1 VTGWVWLAVP
11 DAVVIGAGPNGLVA
25 ANLLADAG
33 LSVVVFEA
41 NAQPGGAVRSAPV
54 TVPGF
59 EHDLFSAFYPFAV
72 ASPVMRDLG
81 LDAYGLVWRRA
92 PLAVAHPTP
101 EGPAAL
107 LSTDPDET
115 AASLD
120 AFAAGDGAA
129 WRRLY
134 RLWQRIESPFME
146 AFTTPFPPV
155 RAAARLAA
163 SVGPRAGARLAHVAL
178 LPVRRLAQEW
188 FNGSGGGLLLAGNAL
203 HADITPETPGGGAFG
218 WILCSIGQHHGFPI
232 PEGGAGRLTDALVR
246 RLHARG
252 GDVHCGLRVAAVIVR
267 RGRAV
272 GVRLADGT
280 QVGAS
285 EGVVADTGAPQL
297 YLDLLDRDHLPR
309 PMLADLERFQY
320 DNSTVKV
327 DWALREPI
335 PWTDPAVRRAG
346 TVHIADSMDL
356 LSEITVGLE
365 LQRIPVRPFLV
376 VGQYVTADP
385 TRAPAGADTAWAYSH
400 VPQHTRSDADGEL
413 RGRWGRGGA
422 RAVRRADGGRDR
434 TACTRLPRPDSRAP
448 HRRPARTRAC
458 EREPRR
464 RSCERRNGQAAP
476 ADRVPARP
484 RPRAIRDPRP
494 QSLLGLRVRAPGRRL
509 HGASGANAAR
519 ALLAHRRLSAGAVS
533 RTLERGRRFM
543 GQ

>member
-280 QVGAS
+280 QVGAP

-365 LQRIPVRPFLV
+365 LQRIPARPFLV

-413 RGRWGRGGA
+413 RGRWDEEELERFVERMEDEIERLAPGFRDRILGRHIAGPRELERANANLVGGA
-422 RAVRRADGGRDR
+422 VNGGTAKLHQQIVFRPVPGLGRSETPVRNLYLGSASAHPGGGC
-434 TACTRLPRPDSRAP
+434 TAPQ
-448 HRRPARTRAC
+448 ARTR
-458 EREPRR
+458 
-464 RSCERRNGQAAP
+464 
-476 ADRVPARP
+476 
-484 RPRAIRDPRP
+484 
-494 QSLLGLRVRAPGRRL
+494 RAPCS
-509 HGASGANAAR
+509 HTGAYRPAP
-519 ALLAHRRLSAGAVS
+519 
-533 RTLERGRRFM
+533 
-543 GQ
+543 

>member
-218 WILCSIGQHHGFPI
+218 WICAPLGSTTASLSP
-232 PEGGAGRLTDALVR
+232 R
-246 RLHARG
+246 
-252 GDVHCGLRVAAVIVR
+252 AAP
-267 RGRAV
+267 
-272 GVRLADGT
+272 
-280 QVGAS
+280 GAS
-285 EGVVADTGAPQL
+285 
-297 YLDLLDRDHLPR
+297 
-309 PMLADLERFQY
+309 PM
-320 DNSTVKV
+320 
-327 DWALREPI
+327 
-335 PWTDPAVRRAG
+335 
-346 TVHIADSMDL
+346 
-356 LSEITVGLE
+356 
-365 LQRIPVRPFLV
+365 
-376 VGQYVTADP
+376 
-385 TRAPAGADTAWAYSH
+385 
-400 VPQHTRSDADGEL
+400 RSYA
-413 RGRWGRGGA
+413 
-422 RAVRRADGGRDR
+422 
-434 TACTRLPRPDSRAP
+434 ACTRAAAMSTVGSASPRSSSGAAALSGCGSRTGRKSVRRRASSP
-448 HRRPARTRAC
+448 TPVPRSSTWTCSIAITCRGQCSPTSSASNTTTPRSKSTGRCASRSRGPTRPCGGRARCTSPTAWICSARSRSASSCNASQYGRSSSSASTSRPTRHARRPARTRPGRTATC
-458 EREPRR
+458 RSTRAATPTASCAVAGDEEELERFVERMEDEIERLAPGFRDRILGRHIAGPRELER
-464 RSCERRNGQAAP
+464 ANANLVGGAVNGGTAKLHQQIVFRPVPGLGRSETPVRNLYLGSASAHPGGGCTAPQA
-476 ADRVPARP
+476 RTR
-484 RPRAIRDPRP
+484 
-494 QSLLGLRVRAPGRRL
+494 RAPCS
-509 HGASGANAAR
+509 HTGAYRPAP
-519 ALLAHRRLSAGAVS
+519 
-533 RTLERGRRFM
+533 
-543 GQ
+543 